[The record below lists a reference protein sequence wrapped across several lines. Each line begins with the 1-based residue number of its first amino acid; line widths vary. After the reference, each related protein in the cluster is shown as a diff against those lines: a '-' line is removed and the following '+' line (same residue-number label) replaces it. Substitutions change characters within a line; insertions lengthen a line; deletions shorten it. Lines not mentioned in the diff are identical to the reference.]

1 MIGRLTIGKRIT
13 LGFAL
18 ITLLSLA
25 GIVTINQLSM
35 SRLAHDSMQSEL
47 HGYVKMMKS
56 AIMAESRRAESM
68 SALVAALP
76 ATQTMFAEKNRQGL
90 LDMFVPAFKVLK
102 KDNAVRQFQFH
113 TPPATSFVR
122 IHKPAKFGD
131 DLSSFRKTVVV
142 TNREKKPTMGTEA
155 GVAGLGVRGMVPVFN
170 DGVHLG
176 SVEFGLSFG
185 QPFFDQFKKDY
196 GVEAALYL
204 KRGASYQRFAST
216 LGSVDPFSTDRLNE
230 AFSGTMATINFTLS
244 NTPMIAM
251 AEPIANF
258 SGEPIGVIVIGK
270 STAVSDASMSSARNK
285 ALILAG
291 IIFLVVLV
299 LSMLISRSI
308 THPIHA
314 ITKTMETLTSGHLDI
329 DIPALKR
336 HDEVGVMARAVD
348 VFKNGLLETRR
359 LENEQASLKKQAEEE
374 KKAMMNAIADDF
386 QSSVGGI
393 VETVSAASAELNATA
408 QAMSGI
414 AEETSSQSAAVSA
427 ASEEAST
434 NVQTVAAASEEMSHS
449 IEEISQQVQM
459 ASTAAQK
466 AVAEVEKT
474 GAQMESLAS
483 TADKIGEVV
492 KMISDI
498 ADQTNLLALNATIE
512 SARAGEAGKGF
523 AVVANEVKGLASQT
537 ARATEDIIAQ
547 VSEIQNA
554 TREAV
559 ASMAGVGDVIRTVDE
574 TSSVIAASME
584 EQGAATREIAHN
596 VQEAASGT
604 EEVTRNITGV
614 SQASQE
620 AGAASG
626 QVMAAASEL
635 SQQSELLKREVNNF
649 IVQIRSSA

>member
-1 MIGRLTIGKRIT
+1 
-13 LGFAL
+13 
-18 ITLLSLA
+18 
-25 GIVTINQLSM
+25 
-35 SRLAHDSMQSEL
+35 
-47 HGYVKMMKS
+47 
-56 AIMAESRRAESM
+56 
-68 SALVAALP
+68 
-76 ATQTMFAEKNRQGL
+76 
-90 LDMFVPAFKVLK
+90 
-102 KDNAVRQFQFH
+102 
-113 TPPATSFVR
+113 
-122 IHKPAKFGD
+122 
-131 DLSSFRKTVVV
+131 
-142 TNREKKPTMGTEA
+142 
-155 GVAGLGVRGMVPVFN
+155 
-170 DGVHLG
+170 
-176 SVEFGLSFG
+176 
-185 QPFFDQFKKDY
+185 
-196 GVEAALYL
+196 AALYL
-204 KRGASYQRFAST
+204 KRDSSYQRFAST
-216 LGSVDPFSTDRLNE
+216 FGDVDPFSNGKMDE
-230 AFSGTMATINFTLS
+230 AFSGKITTANLTLS
-244 NTPMIAM
+244 GNPMIAM
-251 AEPIANF
+251 AEPITNF
-258 SGEPIGVIVIGK
+258 SGDPIGVIVIGK
-270 STAVSDASMSSARNK
+270 STARANATMTSARNK

-299 LSMLISRSI
+299 LAMLISRSI
-308 THPIHA
+308 TRPIHA
-314 ITKTMETLTSGHLDI
+314 ITETMEKLTSGHLDTE
-329 DIPALKR
+329 IPALKR
-336 HDEVGVMARAVD
+336 RDEVGIMARAVD
-348 VFKNGLLETRR
+348 VFKKGLLETRR
-359 LENEQASLKKQAEEE
+359 LENEQTALKQQSEEE
-374 KKAMMNAIADDF
+374 KREMMNAIADDF
-386 QSSVGGI
+386 KSSVGGI

-449 IEEISQQVQM
+449 IEEINQQVHM
-459 ASTAAQK
+459 ASTAAQQ

-559 ASMAGVGDVIRTVDE
+559 AAMNGVGDVIRTVDE
-574 TSSVIAASME
+574 TSAVIAASME

-604 EEVTRNITGV
+604 EEVARNITGV

-635 SQQSELLKREVNNF
+635 SQQSELLKREVDNF